1 MNAIIGLGAM
11 LALLLI
17 GQPVAFAMA
26 VAGALGL
33 FLIGG
38 PTLLNGILAT
48 APMSAVV
55 HYELLTIPMF
65 ILMAEFIIISR
76 ISDDVFDAVKVWV
89 GRLPGG
95 LAVAAT
101 LTGAGLGAICG
112 SSTASAATLSSTS
125 IPAMLRHNYDRRYAS
140 GAVAISGTLAMLIP
154 PSVPLILYGLI
165 TEQSI
170 GKLIVA
176 GIIPGIIVTLSIVLT
191 LIFLAVREPHLVPA
205 SHRFSL
211 REKLASLTIVG
222 PLLTLILLVTGSI
235 YLGVA
240 TPTEASG
247 FGALGAMLIAI
258 WRRRLTRGNAI
269 EALQRA
275 ARTSCMILM
284 IVIGAKVFGFFVTM
298 TGVTQSMVMMLQNS
312 GVEPWMIMTIIII
325 TYLVLGF
332 FMDQIAI
339 LFLAVPVT
347 FPVVMALG
355 YDPIWFGVIVI
366 LAGEIGMVT
375 PPVGLNVFVVA
386 KVSGIPTKDIF
397 VGVIPHVFVHLVV
410 ILLMC
415 LLPWTV
421 TYLPGS
427 I

>member
-1 MNAIIGLGAM
+1 MNAVIGLGAM

-38 PTLLNGILAT
+38 STLLNGILAT
-48 APMSAVV
+48 APMSAIV

-76 ISDDVFDAVKVWV
+76 IADDVFDAVKVWV
-89 GRLPGG
+89 GRLSGG
-95 LAVAAT
+95 LAVAAA

-125 IPAMLRHNYDRRYAS
+125 IPAMLRNGYDKRYAS

-170 GKLIVA
+170 GKLILA
-176 GIIPGIIVTLSIVLT
+176 GIIPGIIVTASIVVT
-191 LIFLAVREPHLVPA
+191 LIFLALRHPHLVPR
-205 SHRFSL
+205 SNSFSVK
-211 REKLASLTIVG
+211 EKLASLTIVG
-222 PLLTLILLVTGSI
+222 PILLLILLVTGSI

-247 FGALGAMLIAI
+247 FGALGAMLIAM
-258 WRRRLTRGNAI
+258 WRRRLSRANLLH
-269 EALQRA
+269 ALQRA

-298 TGVTQSMVMMLQNS
+298 TGLTQSMVFALQNS
-312 GVEPWMIMTIIII
+312 GIEPWMIMAVII
-325 TYLVLGF
+325 TTFLVLGF

-355 YDPIWFGVIVI
+355 YDPIWFGVIII

-397 VGVIPHVFVHLVV
+397 IGVVPHFVVHLFV

-421 TYLPGS
+421 TWLPGS
-427 I
+427 M